1 MKIKRQ
7 HDTMIQKQRQRTFR
21 QQDTMIQKQR
31 QRTLRQQDTLIQKE
45 RQRTLRLFDSCTY
58 LLPNLLQD
66 SLFVVVQL
74 LVMRLWKPKTL

>member
-7 HDTMIQKQRQRTFR
+7 H
-21 QQDTMIQKQR
+21 DTMIQKQR

-45 RQRTLRLFDSCTY
+45 RQRTLRLFDSSTY

-66 SLFVVVQL
+66 SVVQL